1 MTTEEKWIQEEG
13 IVTSSAMRGATGL
26 QEWHLRA
33 SYVQLG
39 RGKGLMSQSLL
50 GACRSIRPALGAG
63 EIESLL
69 LDVWMPNVKLP
80 R

>member
-1 MTTEEKWIQEEG
+1 MEEKWIQEKG
-13 IVTSSAMRGATGL
+13 TVTSSAMCGATGL

-33 SYVQLG
+33 SYEQLG
-39 RGKGLMSQSLL
+39 RGEGLMSQSLFE
-50 GACRSIRPALGAG
+50 ACRSITLALGAG